1 LLEQH
6 GAEQVA
12 AAFLRQYR
20 VGHSAPEDLLDVPAE
35 GERKKPRRDEFAAP
49 RDETPFTRT
58 DFTDGVW
65 VSLSVGRKQN
75 AEPRWLIPMLCRN
88 GNLTKRDI
96 GAIKMQP
103 EETFVEFSA
112 EGAERFLT
120 AIGPD
125 KTLER
130 GIRVKPLAGM
140 PDFSQAKREGTYGKK
155 KPFADK
161 APRPQEDG
169 KPKWK
174 SARKPERTQGGEGA
188 VSERPG
194 NKPWAKK
201 PGKPSFAKNDGPPP
215 AGKPN
220 SRAKRKATRSQG
232 E

>member
-1 LLEQH
+1 M
-6 GAEQVA
+6 
-12 AAFLRQYR
+12 
-20 VGHSAPEDLLDVPAE
+20 
-35 GERKKPRRDEFAAP
+35 
-49 RDETPFTRT
+49 
-58 DFTDGVW
+58 
-65 VSLSVGRKQN
+65 SLSVGRKQN

-112 EGAERFLT
+112 EGAERFLS

-130 GIRVKPLAGM
+130 GIRAKPLAGM

-201 PGKPSFAKNDGPPP
+201 PGKPEFRQKRRPS
-215 AGKPN
+215 AGGQ
-220 SRAKRKATRSQG
+220 AELASQAQGYPVSG

>member
-1 LLEQH
+1 MTS
-6 GAEQVA
+6 
-12 AAFLRQYR
+12 RPCPICR
-20 VGHSAPEDLLDVPAE
+20 
-35 GERKKPRRDEFAAP
+35 KPRREEFAPATYDDAGP
-49 RDETPFTRT
+49 GGRN

-112 EGAERFLT
+112 EGAERFLA

-130 GIRVKPLAGM
+130 GIRVKPLPGA
-140 PDFSQAKREGTYGKK
+140 PDLSQAKRDTPYAKK
-155 KPFADK
+155 APFADRS
-161 APRPQEDG
+161 ARPNDVA

-174 SARKPERTQGGEGA
+174 SDHKPERAQSGEGS
-188 VSERPG
+188 VSERSDK
-194 NKPWAKK
+194 KPWAKK
-201 PGKPSFAKNDGPPP
+201 PGKPNFAKTDGAPA
-215 AGKPN
+215 AGKPD
-220 SRAKRKATRSQG
+220 SRAKRKASKPRG